1 MLSLRGKVVLVCFVL
16 PVLAIFI
23 VSALETGRAT
33 RLMVEDLET
42 SGSLLVAQTFEQMRD
57 VLQRDPRDPAD
68 ALKNDPGLQA
78 LFRSSRAFG
87 KGVSYVRL
95 EDAAGQRIM
104 SAPEDATPPPGALPF
119 EELGKGLRRWWP
131 LAPIWLLP
139 HGTVYEQDKPVDIDG
154 RPFAVIK
161 VGLSTDL
168 ITAEIHRSLID
179 IVEIAA
185 FAVGLSIIAALFLG
199 QVLLHPVL
207 AITSGVEELAIGNDE
222 VSLAVTARDEFGTLA
237 DKFNQLSQRI
247 RTDRRQWETERD
259 TFFNVFRSITD
270 AVLLLDRRGGILFAN
285 PEALGRLGLPAGGLA
300 DGKNLSLLLGKHHP
314 LSKMIATAYSM
325 GSDVHDVAIEFREGG
340 GTVHFLVSI
349 SSLGHGP
356 EPPGLLVIVRDLEPV
371 QKLEGV
377 INHSGRLARLAALI
391 SGVAHQIRT
400 PLNAMNL
407 QIELLSQDS
416 DAGLAVGPRL
426 DALRKEI
433 GRLDQVMNA
442 LLRFMRPE
450 ELKLSEAS
458 INDLVKDIGA
468 YAEHS
473 GLQVNYQLDP
483 ACPPVIIDRGLVSEA
498 LRNIVTNAT
507 EAMPSGGTVTLTSAV
522 HGDEWIELSVSDE
535 GPGIAPEHLTQIF
548 NLYFTTKEG
557 GNGLGLPLAMR
568 AIDLHQGTLD
578 IQSQA
583 GEGTKVLI
591 RLPLAGVQPAGDPA
605 WMSEREHDHA

>member
-1 MLSLRGKVVLVCFVL
+1 MLSLRAKVAVVCFVL
-16 PVLAIFI
+16 PVLAIFT

-33 RLMVEDLET
+33 RLMVQDLET

-57 VLQRDPRDPAD
+57 VLQHNPRDPAA
-68 ALKNDPGLQA
+68 ALRTDPALQA

-95 EDAAGQRIM
+95 EDATGQRII
-104 SAPEDATPPPGALPF
+104 SAPEDASPPVGVLPF

-131 LAPIWLLP
+131 LAPVWLLP
-139 HGTVYEQDKPVDIDG
+139 RGTVYEQDRPVDING
-154 RPFAVIK
+154 HPFAVIK

-168 ITAEIHRSLID
+168 IAAEIQRSLID
-179 IVEIAA
+179 IMEIAG
-185 FAVGLSIIAALFLG
+185 FAVGLSVIAALILG
-199 QVLLHPVL
+199 QLLLHPVL
-207 AITSGVEELAIGNDE
+207 AITSGVEKLAIGNDE
-222 VSLAVTARDEFGTLA
+222 VSLAITARDEFGTLA

-259 TFFNVFRSITD
+259 TFFNVFRSIAD
-270 AVLLLDRRGGILFAN
+270 AVLLLDRRGAILFAN

-300 DGKNLSLLLGKHHP
+300 DGKTLSMLLGKHHP
-314 LSKMIATAYSM
+314 LSKMISTAYSM

-356 EPPGLLVIVRDLEPV
+356 EPPGLLVIVRDLDPV

-407 QIELLSQDS
+407 QLELLSQDS
-416 DAGLAVGPRL
+416 EAGLPVQPRL
-426 DALRKEI
+426 ESVRKEI

-450 ELKLSEAS
+450 ELKLAETS
-458 INDLVKDIGA
+458 INDLMKDIGA

-473 GLQVNYQLDP
+473 GLQVDYQLDQF
-483 ACPPVIIDRGLVSEA
+483 CPPLMIDRGLIGEA

-507 EAMPSGGTVTLTSAV
+507 EAMHSGGTITLTSAV
-522 HGDEWIELSVSDE
+522 NGDEWVELSVADE
-535 GPGIAPEHLTQIF
+535 GPGIAQEHLTQIF

-578 IQSQA
+578 IQSKA

-591 RLPLAGVQPAGDPA
+591 RLPLAGAQSAGTRP
-605 WMSEREHDHA
+605 WTSEREHEHA

>member
-1 MLSLRGKVVLVCFVL
+1 MLSLRAKVAVVCFVL

-33 RLMVEDLET
+33 RLMVQDLGT

-57 VLQRDPRDPAD
+57 VLQRNPGDAAV
-68 ALKNDPGLQA
+68 ALKNDPALQA

-87 KGVSYVRL
+87 KGVSYIRL
-95 EDAAGQRIM
+95 SDAAGRSII
-104 SAPEDATPPPGALPF
+104 SAPEDAAPPPGTLPF
-119 EELGKGLRRWWP
+119 EELGRGLQRWWP
-131 LAPIWLLP
+131 LAPVWLLSR
-139 HGTVYEQDKPVDIDG
+139 GAVYEQDKPVEING
-154 RPFAVIK
+154 RPFAVIA

-168 ITAEIHRSLID
+168 IAEEIHRSLID
-179 IVEIAA
+179 IFKIAG
-185 FAVGLSIIAALFLG
+185 FAIVLSIMAALVLG
-199 QVLLHPVL
+199 KLLLHPVM
-207 AITSGVEELAIGNDE
+207 AITSGVEKLAVGNDE
-222 VSLAVTARDEFGTLA
+222 VSLAITAHDEFGTLA

-270 AVLLLDRRGGILFAN
+270 AVLLLDRKGAILFAN

-300 DGKNLSLLLGKHHP
+300 DGKSLSLLLGKHHP

-325 GSDVHDVAIEFREGG
+325 GGDVHDVAIEFREGG

-356 EPPGLLVIVRDLEPV
+356 EPPGLLVIVRDLDPV

-407 QIELLSQDS
+407 QLELLSQDAE
-416 DAGLAVGPRL
+416 AGVPVRPRL
-426 DALRKEI
+426 EAMRGEV

-450 ELKLSEAS
+450 ELKLAETS
-458 INDLVKDIGA
+458 INDLLKDIGV
-468 YAEHS
+468 YAEHN
-473 GLQVNYQLDP
+473 GLQVRYQLDP
-483 ACPPVIIDRGLVSEA
+483 NCPPLMIDRSLVGEA
-498 LRNIVTNAT
+498 LRNIVTNAA
-507 EAMPSGGTVTLTSAV
+507 EAMRSGGTITVTSAV
-522 HGDEWIELSVSDE
+522 NGDEWIELSVEDE
-535 GPGIAPEHLTQIF
+535 GPGIATEHLTQIF

-578 IQSQA
+578 IKSKV
-583 GEGTKVLI
+583 GEGTIVLI
-591 RLPLAGVQPAGDPA
+591 RLPLAGVQPTGVRL
-605 WMSEREHDHA
+605 WTSEREHEHA